1 MTINQ
6 RILRIRQDKIIRDEM
21 KEGAE
26 ACSWKVS

>member
-6 RILRIRQDKIIRDEM
+6 RLLCVRKDKIIRDEI